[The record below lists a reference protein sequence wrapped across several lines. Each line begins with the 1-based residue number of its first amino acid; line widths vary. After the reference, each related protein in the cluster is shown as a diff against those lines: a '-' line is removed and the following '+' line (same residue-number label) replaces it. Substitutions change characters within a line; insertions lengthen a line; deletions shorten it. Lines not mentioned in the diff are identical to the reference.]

1 MMRMRGSRSA
11 DRNEEE
17 LYRFISI
24 DDDDDDDDDDD
35 EKESREGYNR

>member
-24 DDDDDDDDDDD
+24 ADDDD